1 MWLWRKPTALGEAWA
16 CAVGWGGLEL
26 VDEGLPFFVE
36 DEQQEVGDQQ

>member
-1 MWLWRKPTALGEAWA
+1 MVMTQAHGSGGGVGLRG
-16 CAVGWGGLEL
+16 GWGGLEL